1 MSSSVERSGEIVDDV
16 VVVVETVGRV
26 KNVEVE
32 TLADVDATDA
42 RVAFA
47 EHRHRRQG
55 IRGFV
60 LKTSQL

>member
-1 MSSSVERSGEIVDDV
+1 MSSVERSGEIVDDV

-32 TLADVDATDA
+32 RLADVDATDA
-42 RVAFA
+42 RVALA
-47 EHRHRRQG
+47 EHRHRWQG